1 MKLPSFKIQIIVIMF
16 ILLVL
21 SGLLTRYF
29 FMTQFND
36 YSQDITSLN
45 LYDKVHN
52 LYSKHKDAIDKEEV
66 SPILT
71 DINKIELTTYLFRKD
86 MTLYSTLYVV
96 ISGLVVL
103 IILLIFL
110 TLITHPLNRLQADTK
125 KIAAGDLKVRVRESK
140 FSPINGLIVSF
151 NNMVEEL
158 ESNRDKLLQAEK
170 DMMWREMAQVMA
182 HEIKN
187 PLTPLRLSAQR
198 LEQKYYNKSSDFDK
212 VFSDSLEI
220 MNEEID
226 NLQTLVQEFSK
237 FARMPSANYTEYNL
251 NDQIKEIVKPYENQV
266 DVQINLQENMPVFY
280 GDKMQMKQ
288 VFVNLIQNALQSI
301 KENGRISISTRY
313 EDSKFMIIFKDNG
326 EGIKD
331 EDLDKIFRPYFTKR
345 EKGTGL
351 GLAILKR
358 IVSQHNGT
366 IKVESEKGKGTRFTI
381 IIQLGTS
388 HYGCNDSLPKTDEIR
403 KVRKEYQ

>member
-1 MKLPSFKIQIIVIMF
+1 
-16 ILLVL
+16 
-21 SGLLTRYF
+21 
-29 FMTQFND
+29 
-36 YSQDITSLN
+36 

-110 TLITHPLNRLQADTK
+110 TLITRPLNRLQADTK

-170 DMMWREMAQVMA
+170 DLMWREMAQVMA

-237 FARMPSANYTEYNL
+237 FARMPSANFIHYNL
-251 NDQIKEIVKPYENQV
+251 NDQIKEIVTPYESKVNIQL
-266 DVQINLQENMPVFY
+266 DLDGNLPKFY

-288 VFVNLIQNALQSI
+288 VFVNLIQNAIQAI
-301 KENGRISISTRY
+301 NGNGKIAITTKY
-313 EDSKFMIIFKDNG
+313 EYSKFIIKIEDNG
-326 EGIKD
+326 EGIQD
-331 EDLDKIFRPYFTKR
+331 EDINKIFRPYFTKR

-351 GLAILKR
+351 GLAIVKR

>member
-21 SGLLTRYF
+21 LGLLTRYF

-103 IILLIFL
+103 MILLIFL
-110 TLITHPLNRLQADTK
+110 TLITRPLNRLQADTK

-170 DMMWREMAQVMA
+170 DLMWREMAQVMA

-212 VFSDSLEI
+212 VFTDSLEI

-288 VFVNLIQNALQSI
+288 AYFLVNLFEHQPDFHKVLQS
-301 KENGRISISTRY
+301 
-313 EDSKFMIIFKDNG
+313 
-326 EGIKD
+326 
-331 EDLDKIFRPYFTKR
+331 L
-345 EKGTGL
+345 
-351 GLAILKR
+351 
-358 IVSQHNGT
+358 
-366 IKVESEKGKGTRFTI
+366 
-381 IIQLGTS
+381 
-388 HYGCNDSLPKTDEIR
+388 
-403 KVRKEYQ
+403 

>member
-1 MKLPSFKIQIIVIMF
+1 MKLPSFKIQIIAIMF

-21 SGLLTRYF
+21 SGLLTRFF

-45 LYDKVHN
+45 LYDKVHD
-52 LYSKHKDAIDKEEV
+52 LYSKHKNAIDKEEV

-110 TLITHPLNRLQADTK
+110 TLITRPLNRLQAGTK
-125 KIAAGDLKVRVRESK
+125 KIAAGDLKVRIRESR

-151 NNMVEEL
+151 NNMLEEL

-187 PLTPLRLSAQR
+187 PLTPLRLSTER
-198 LEQKYYNKSSDFDK
+198 MEMKYWGKSENFDK
-212 VFSDSLEI
+212 IFRDSMEVI
-220 MNEEID
+220 NEEIS
-226 NLQTLVQEFSK
+226 NLQHLVKEFSK
-237 FARMPSANYTEYNL
+237 FARMPSANFEEYDINE
-251 NDQIKEIVKPYENQV
+251 QIRDIIPPYRGKADITLALDPEIPE
-266 DVQINLQENMPVFY
+266 FF

-288 VFVNLIQNALQSI
+288 VFVNLIQNAIQAMPARGI
-301 KENGRISISTRY
+301 MDISSKY
-313 EDSKFMIIFKDNG
+313 EDGAFIFT
-326 EGIKD
+326 IKD
-331 EDLDKIFRPYFTKR
+331 SGDGIPPEDMERIFRPYYTTK

-351 GLAILKR
+351 GLSIVKR
-358 IVSQHNGT
+358 IINQHQGT
-366 IKVESEKGKGTRFTI
+366 IEVESKKDEGTIFI
-381 IIQLGTS
+381 IKINLKKKDREDYNENFS
-388 HYGCNDSLPKTDEIR
+388 D
-403 KVRKEYQ
+403 